1 MAKKKSSERYKVN
14 FNNERIKAAVA
25 YMQLGES
32 RITREELYSICG
44 KDIFYSIKHNG
55 YIKERERGTFIPTQ
69 KLKNHISRM
78 DGKHFSSSGSS
89 EHSTLLRS
97 SLDLVPRQALIE
109 NRFQSGY
116 DIEKRCSISKSDTP
130 YLTPDYQI
138 TLTRDELA
146 EYIGNLEAYR
156 DTLPTY
162 TRAYELIDESIYKL
176 SSYTDVSS
184 LTFNVEIVT
193 ANYGNRE
200 LELHRE
206 FERLQGTPQI
216 FIM

>member
-14 FNNERIKAAVA
+14 FNNERTKAAVA

-32 RITREELYSICG
+32 RITREELYSLCG
-44 KDIFYSIKHNG
+44 KDIFYSLKHNG
-55 YIKERERGTFIPTQ
+55 YIRERERGTFTPTQ
-69 KLKNHISRM
+69 KLKNHVTRM
-78 DGKHFSSSGSS
+78 TGKHFSSSGSS

-109 NRFQSGY
+109 NRFQSAY

-156 DTLPTY
+156 DTL
-162 TRAYELIDESIYKL
+162 
-176 SSYTDVSS
+176 SSYTKAHELINESIQKLSAYSDMPT
-184 LTFNVEIVT
+184 LTFNIEIVT
-193 ANYGNRE
+193 SNYGNRE

>member
-1 MAKKKSSERYKVN
+1 MAKKKQSERYKVN
-14 FNNERIKAAVA
+14 FNNERTKAAVA

-32 RITREELYSICG
+32 RITREELYAICG
-44 KDIFYSIKHNG
+44 KDIFYSLLKSN

-69 KLKNHISRM
+69 KLKNHVTKM

-97 SLDLVPRQALIE
+97 SLNLVPRQALIE
-109 NRFQSGY
+109 NRFQSAY
-116 DIEKRCSISKSDTP
+116 DIEKRCSISKSETS

-138 TLTRDELA
+138 TLTKPELA
-146 EYIGNLEAYR
+146 EYISNLEAYK

-162 TRAYELIDESIYKL
+162 TRAYELLEESICKL
-176 SSYTDVSS
+176 STYTDVSS
-184 LTFNVEIVT
+184 LTFNIEICT
-193 ANYGNRE
+193 SNYGTRE
-200 LELHRE
+200 LQLHRE
-206 FERLQGTPQI
+206 FERLEGTPQI